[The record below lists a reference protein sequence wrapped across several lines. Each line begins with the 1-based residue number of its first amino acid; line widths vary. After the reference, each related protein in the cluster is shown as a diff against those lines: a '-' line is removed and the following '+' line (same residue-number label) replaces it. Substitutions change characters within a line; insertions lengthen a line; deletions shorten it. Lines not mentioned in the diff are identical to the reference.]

1 MRRGG
6 ISRWPPTETASC
18 GAIPK
23 GGNGT
28 KSKAKG
34 SQQQSTSLCAG
45 SSVQRRRHWQADTQ
59 LQLVNCIAGTF
70 DRDNNIGPFPF
81 GDPDDPLSV
90 GQAARN
96 VQPFG
101 GEVKNSNMSDDLCA
115 EGRWSVEWLSSPS
128 PSRPIVNRPSLW
140 QAVIMSAATGR
151 G

>member
-1 MRRGG
+1 MATDGDCVVRRH
-6 ISRWPPTETASC
+6 
-18 GAIPK
+18 PK
-23 GGNGT
+23 GGKRYEEQGER
-28 KSKAKG
+28 
-34 SQQQSTSLCAG
+34 QSAAVDLLVCRFQCPTSSPLAG
-45 SSVQRRRHWQADTQ
+45 GHTAATRQ
-59 LQLVNCIAGTF
+59 LQAYRCIAGTF
-70 DRDNNIGPFPF
+70 DRDNNIGPSPV